1 MCNPGKYGDLFH
13 VVLLFSILLFQHTKA
28 NLMPKKK
35 KKKPKNHS
43 WLNKQSD
50 LKTGDAILSFRIW
63 TSTSR
68 DPNTT
73 KWELEL

>member
-35 KKKPKNHS
+35 KKK
-43 WLNKQSD
+43 
-50 LKTGDAILSFRIW
+50 
-63 TSTSR
+63 
-68 DPNTT
+68 T
-73 KWELEL
+73 KKPQLAEQAE